1 MRRSVLITL
10 SCVFAAGALILVASG
25 AFRGRAPHPI
35 APAADDG
42 QQPSSERPDPP
53 PPNTAAAQPQQQPQ
67 QQPYPFKRVVLVAV
81 GINRYPKLRGTPD
94 LRYAE
99 ADAVEVADV
108 CEALYGFEVVRLA
121 GEKAT
126 KREIELTLKQYAQ
139 ELGEEDALVAYFA
152 GHGQVVPLPSGEEA
166 GYLLPADADLDITDT
181 GDPARWAAQAL
192 DMQLLSDLLDG
203 ANARHVVLLADAC
216 CSGFLTRRGALERAD
231 LKTLLLG
238 DTSRTVLAATT
249 RRQSAREDAATKHG
263 YFTAALL
270 AELRKDEAASVLDLY
285 VPVMKGVAAK
295 TNGAMTPQFGQVG
308 AGDGMFVFIPK
319 SIPRSQVEA
328 DLNGRTLGDAPARG
342 LAAVQAR
349 ARERAGA
356 KTAFV
361 EVVEAYEAPPYR
373 HSATPEETGKRWEAK
388 FARYRLN
395 AGLGDPWAMA
405 ALHFCFAKGLG
416 TEKSPDRAYH
426 WARQADR
433 FKAPSGLGRFLLARC
448 YEAGTG
454 VGKNAQAADRLY
466 REAAAADFPLAL
478 LARGERVAGATK
490 PGLAGLQ
497 LKERAEAEKDLTR
510 AFDAGVAAA
519 GVPLS
524 RFAFY
529 DPKSDRGAIA
539 AAVARLEAAAKR
551 DVPEAHQALWVVYAR
566 DRENF
571 PNKDPV
577 RAEEHLLRAAG
588 LGYAF
593 SQRVLAI
600 EHYRKKPYDAPLSA
614 LPQNYKEAFRWAS
627 LAAAQDDGGGHF
639 VLALLYRDGDGLDA
653 DLDKMKAHLEEA
665 ARLKYPGALNTL
677 FWQLAEGKNY
687 KQDFPRAFQLAKQSA
702 DLGDG
707 DGHYAV
713 GFFYHAILD
722 AKTGTFAPDE
732 DRLAFAYHANSHH
745 TVHHYLQAVKR
756 NKHPR
761 AAEFLKTFGNCYATE
776 QGGGLDTF
784 LRLAPP
790 GSAAPS
796 VVMNRLKDAYPETA
810 KELMATYQLK

>member
-1 MRRSVLITL
+1 MRRIHLL
-10 SCVFAAGALILVASG
+10 LALPCALAAVAAVALVTG
-25 AFRGRAPHPI
+25 AFRGPNPDPAAPDPPAAEKSDTGRAI
-35 APAADDG
+35 EPAADAG
-42 QQPSSERPDPP
+42 RRP
-53 PPNTAAAQPQQQPQ
+53 AH
-67 QQPYPFKRVVLVAV
+67 QPYPFKRVVVVAV
-81 GINRYPKLRGTPD
+81 GINEYPKLRGTTD

-99 ADAVEVADV
+99 ADATEVADV
-108 CEALYGFEVVRLA
+108 CEALYGFEVVRLTGA
-121 GEKAT
+121 KAT
-126 KREIELTLKQYAQ
+126 KREVELTLKRYAR

-152 GHGQVVPLPSGEEA
+152 GHGQVVPLPTGEEA

-192 DMQLLSDLLDG
+192 DMQFLSDLLDG
-203 ANARHVVLLADAC
+203 ANARHVVFLADAC

-231 LKTLLLG
+231 LKTFLLG
-238 DTSRTVLAATT
+238 DRSRTVLAATT

-270 AELRKDEAASVLDLY
+270 AELRKDDAASVLDLY

-319 SIPRSQVEA
+319 SIPRSQIEA

-342 LAAVQAR
+342 LAGVQAR

-356 KTAFV
+356 KTTFA

-373 HSATPEETGKRWEAK
+373 HSATPEETGRRWEAK
-388 FARYRLN
+388 FARYQLN

-433 FKAPSGLGRFLLARC
+433 FKAPAGLGRFLLARS
-448 YEAGTG
+448 YESGTG
-454 VGKNAQAADRLY
+454 VGRNQAAADRLF
-466 REAAAADFPLAL
+466 REAAEADFPLAL
-478 LARGERVAGATK
+478 LARGERVAVATK

-497 LKERAEAEKDLTR
+497 PADRAAAEKDLMK
-510 AFDAGVAAA
+510 AFDAGVTSA
-519 GVPLS
+519 GVSLS
-524 RFAFY
+524 RFVFY
-529 DPKSDRGAIA
+529 DPKADRAAVA
-539 AAVARLEAAAKR
+539 AAVKRLEAAAKK
-551 DVPEAHQALWVVYAR
+551 DVPDAHQALWVVYAR

-571 PNKDPV
+571 PKKDPP
-577 RAEEHLLRAAG
+577 RAEEHLLRAAA
-588 LGYAF
+588 LGYPF
-593 SQRVLAI
+593 SQRVLAV
-600 EHYRKKPYDAPLSA
+600 EHYRKRPYDAPLSA
-614 LPQNYKEAFRWAS
+614 LPQNFKEAFRWAS

-639 VLALLYRDGDGLDA
+639 ILALLYRDGDGLDVDA
-653 DLDKMKAHLEEA
+653 DKMKTHLEEA
-665 ARLKYPGALNTL
+665 AKLKYPAALNTL
-677 FWQLAEGKNY
+677 FWQLAEGKYY

-722 AKTGTFAPDE
+722 ARTGKFAPDE

-745 TVHHYLQAVKR
+745 TVHHYFQAVKR

-761 AAEFLKTFGNCYATE
+761 ATEFMKTFGNWYANE
-776 QGGGLDTF
+776 QANGLDAF

-790 GSAAPS
+790 GSQPPS
-796 VVMNRLKDAYPETA
+796 NVMNRLKDAYPETA
-810 KELMATYQLK
+810 KEILATYQLK